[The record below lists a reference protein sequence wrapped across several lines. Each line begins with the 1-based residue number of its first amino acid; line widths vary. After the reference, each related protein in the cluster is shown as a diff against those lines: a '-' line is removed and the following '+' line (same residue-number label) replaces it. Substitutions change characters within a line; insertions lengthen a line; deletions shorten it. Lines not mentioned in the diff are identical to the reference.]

1 MLTWAWYV
9 NLVISMGP
17 KNAYKDMLDNV
28 VSLIHHVVMNHQNHT
43 RTNGIWGHVRYNL
56 PRFGDLWQHKQ
67 SKYKFAKIDKIRT
80 THIFLDAYHH
90 PTPPRSNPPLYWSS
104 LSMFTHSLPP
114 PSLETTSLLW
124 SHILPLWNKISKKVQ
139 NKRSPRKLANPSKH
153 SSKRNV
159 IHKGESCMNHD
170 P

>member
-1 MLTWAWYV
+1 MWL
-9 NLVISMGP
+9 
-17 KNAYKDMLDNV
+17 
-28 VSLIHHVVMNHQNHT
+28 VSLIMLSWITKIILELMAYEVMFATISLVLVIYDNTSKASINLQILT
-43 RTNGIWGHVRYNL
+43 KLEPRTLAWMLTII
-56 PRFGDLWQHKQ
+56 Q
-67 SKYKFAKIDKIRT
+67 
-80 THIFLDAYHH
+80 
-90 PTPPRSNPPLYWSS
+90 TPPRSNPPLYWSS

-124 SHILPLWNKISKKVQ
+124 SHILPLWNKISKMVQ